1 MLTATTEVLANGP
14 HYGWGGP
21 GPFFFIFPL
30 LWFLLFA
37 TVIFLIA
44 RRARRGPRGGWGGPW
59 AAHGA
64 AGADPV
70 THARHALRPRGDRRG
85 RVPLPALGAPLG
97 GPVPEPPPERRPGVE
112 PGCRPDGDRRTSRG
126 PRAAG
131 PAAGRRRPLTP
142 TDAADAQVTTVTWAS
157 AMWDG
162 LGAAD
167 WRSLLAITPQQLA
180 LCCGRG
186 ARLAGECDRTALI

>member
-37 TVIFLIA
+37 TVVFLIA

-59 AAHGA
+59 AAHT

-70 THARHALRPRGDRRG
+70 TLLGNRFARGEIDEAEYRSRLAVLRS
-85 RVPLPALGAPLG
+85 A
-97 GPVPEPPPERRPGVE
+97 GPVPGTGPTPPATPTPQDQ
-112 PGCRPDGDRRTSRG
+112 PPADGDR
-126 PRAAG
+126 
-131 PAAGRRRPLTP
+131 
-142 TDAADAQVTTVTWAS
+142 
-157 AMWDG
+157 
-162 LGAAD
+162 
-167 WRSLLAITPQQLA
+167 
-180 LCCGRG
+180 
-186 ARLAGECDRTALI
+186 

>member
-1 MLTATTEVLANGP
+1 MLEVDMLTATTEVLANGP

-59 AAHGA
+59 AAHAA

-70 THARHALRPRGDRRG
+70 TLLGTRFARGEIDEAEYRSRLTVLRSAEPY
-85 RVPLPALGAPLG
+85 PTAP
-97 GPVPEPPPERRPGVE
+97 P
-112 PGCRPDGDRRTSRG
+112 S
-126 PRAAG
+126 AG
-131 PAAGRRRPLTP
+131 PNTGP
-142 TDAADAQVTTVTWAS
+142 TVPDAPPVAP
-157 AMWDG
+157 
-162 LGAAD
+162 
-167 WRSLLAITPQQLA
+167 TPQDQPPA
-180 LCCGRG
+180 DENR
-186 ARLAGECDRTALI
+186 

>member
-59 AAHGA
+59 AAHAA
-64 AGADPV
+64 AGTDPV
-70 THARHALRPRGDRRG
+70 TLLGTRFARGEIDEAEYRSRLTVLRSAEPY
-85 RVPLPALGAPLG
+85 PTAP
-97 GPVPEPPPERRPGVE
+97 PSAAPN
-112 PGCRPDGDRRTSRG
+112 
-126 PRAAG
+126 AG
-131 PAAGRRRPLTP
+131 PAAADVRP
-142 TDAADAQVTTVTWAS
+142 AAPAPQDQPP
-157 AMWDG
+157 
-162 LGAAD
+162 AD
-167 WRSLLAITPQQLA
+167 DNR
-180 LCCGRG
+180 
-186 ARLAGECDRTALI
+186 

>member
-59 AAHGA
+59 AAHAA
-64 AGADPV
+64 AGSDPV
-70 THARHALRPRGDRRG
+70 TLLGTRFARGEIDEAEYRSRLAVLRSADPY
-85 RVPLPALGAPLG
+85 PTAHPSA
-97 GPVPEPPPERRPGVE
+97 GPTDQP
-112 PGCRPDGDRRTSRG
+112 
-126 PRAAG
+126 AAG
-131 PAAGRRRPLTP
+131 PTTPDAPPAAPTPQDQPP
-142 TDAADAQVTTVTWAS
+142 TDN
-157 AMWDG
+157 
-162 LGAAD
+162 
-167 WRSLLAITPQQLA
+167 
-180 LCCGRG
+180 
-186 ARLAGECDRTALI
+186 DR

>member
-59 AAHGA
+59 AAHAA

-70 THARHALRPRGDRRG
+70 TLLGTRFARGEIDEAEYRSRLTVLRSAEPYPTAPD
-85 RVPLPALGAPLG
+85 VP
-97 GPVPEPPPERRPGVE
+97 
-112 PGCRPDGDRRTSRG
+112 
-126 PRAAG
+126 
-131 PAAGRRRPLTP
+131 PAASAPQDQP
-142 TDAADAQVTTVTWAS
+142 PAD
-157 AMWDG
+157 DN
-162 LGAAD
+162 
-167 WRSLLAITPQQLA
+167 R
-180 LCCGRG
+180 
-186 ARLAGECDRTALI
+186 

>member
-59 AAHGA
+59 AAHTA

-70 THARHALRPRGDRRG
+70 TLLGTRFARGEIDEAEYRSRLTVLRSAEPY
-85 RVPLPALGAPLG
+85 PTAP
-97 GPVPEPPPERRPGVE
+97 P
-112 PGCRPDGDRRTSRG
+112 S
-126 PRAAG
+126 AG
-131 PAAGRRRPLTP
+131 PNAGPTAPDAPTAAP
-142 TDAADAQVTTVTWAS
+142 
-157 AMWDG
+157 
-162 LGAAD
+162 
-167 WRSLLAITPQQLA
+167 TPQDQPPA
-180 LCCGRG
+180 DDNR
-186 ARLAGECDRTALI
+186 

>member
-1 MLTATTEVLANGP
+1 MLEVDMLTATTEVLANGP

-59 AAHGA
+59 AAHGG

-70 THARHALRPRGDRRG
+70 TLLGTRFARGEIDEAEYRSRLAVLRSADPY
-85 RVPLPALGAPLG
+85 PTAHP
-97 GPVPEPPPERRPGVE
+97 
-112 PGCRPDGDRRTSRG
+112 S
-126 PRAAG
+126 AG
-131 PAAGRRRPLTP
+131 PAQP
-142 TDAADAQVTTVTWAS
+142 TGGTTAADAPPTAP
-157 AMWDG
+157 
-162 LGAAD
+162 
-167 WRSLLAITPQQLA
+167 TPQDQPPA
-180 LCCGRG
+180 
-186 ARLAGECDRTALI
+186 D

>member
-1 MLTATTEVLANGP
+1 MLEVDMLTATTEVLANGP

-70 THARHALRPRGDRRG
+70 TLLGTRFARGEIDEAEYRSRLSVLRSADPYPSAGPAQPAAGPTASDAPPAAPAPRD
-85 RVPLPALGAPLG
+85 
-97 GPVPEPPPERRPGVE
+97 EPPA
-112 PGCRPDGDRRTSRG
+112 DGDR
-126 PRAAG
+126 
-131 PAAGRRRPLTP
+131 
-142 TDAADAQVTTVTWAS
+142 
-157 AMWDG
+157 
-162 LGAAD
+162 
-167 WRSLLAITPQQLA
+167 
-180 LCCGRG
+180 
-186 ARLAGECDRTALI
+186 